1 MEETVGIREFY
12 AILKKRFWVIILAI
26 ILTST
31 LSSYYCFYYMQP
43 TYEASSQIL
52 VNEKKADEVNA
63 QFIDIQTN
71 LQLINTY
78 NVILTSPAIL
88 TKVIER
94 LDLDVSIEEL
104 QNMIT
109 VGSENESQVM
119 NVVVKNKDPELVI
132 KIANTIADVAKEQIP
147 KIMSINNVSILT
159 KTDPNK
165 ELSPVQLQPMLII
178 AIANVVG
185 ILISICIVFLLHYL
199 DNTIKDEKQLES
211 ILGVPILGTVYDSG
225 KERKNRS
232 NRGVQVVT
240 TEEKKQAYS

>member
-12 AILKKRFWVIILAI
+12 DILKKRFWVILLAI
-26 ILTST
+26 IITST
-31 LSSYYCFYYMQP
+31 LSSYYSFYMMQP

-52 VNEKKADEVNA
+52 VNDKKADEVNA

-71 LQLINTY
+71 LQLMNTY

-119 NVVVKNKDPELVI
+119 NVVVKTKDPKLVI

-159 KTDPNK
+159 KTDPSK
-165 ELSPVQLQPMLII
+165 ELSPVQLQPILII
-178 AIANVVG
+178 AMANVAG
-185 ILISICIVFLLHYL
+185 ILLSICIVFLLHYL

-211 ILGVPILGTVYDSG
+211 LLGVPILGTVYDSG
-225 KERKNRS
+225 KQRKKS
-232 NRGVQVVT
+232 SKRGVQVVT

>member
-12 AILKKRFWVIILAI
+12 EILKKRFWVIILAI

-31 LSSYYCFYYMQP
+31 LASYYSFYMMKP

-165 ELSPVQLQPMLII
+165 ELSPVQLQPILII
-178 AIANVVG
+178 SIANVVG

-211 ILGVPILGTVYDSG
+211 LLGVPILGTVYDSG

>member
-31 LSSYYCFYYMQP
+31 LSSYYSFYYMQP

-94 LDLDVSIEEL
+94 LDLDISVEEL

-132 KIANTIADVAKEQIP
+132 KMANTIADVAKEQIP

-159 KTDPNK
+159 KTDLNK
-165 ELSPVQLQPMLII
+165 ELSPVQLTPMLII

-185 ILISICIVFLLHYL
+185 ILISVCIVFLLHYL

-232 NRGVQVVT
+232 NRGVQVVA

>member
-1 MEETVGIREFY
+1 
-12 AILKKRFWVIILAI
+12 
-26 ILTST
+26 
-31 LSSYYCFYYMQP
+31 
-43 TYEASSQIL
+43 
-52 VNEKKADEVNA
+52 
-63 QFIDIQTN
+63 
-71 LQLINTY
+71 
-78 NVILTSPAIL
+78 ILTSPAIL

-104 QNMIT
+104 QNMMT

-185 ILISICIVFLLHYL
+185 
-199 DNTIKDEKQLES
+199 
-211 ILGVPILGTVYDSG
+211 
-225 KERKNRS
+225 
-232 NRGVQVVT
+232 
-240 TEEKKQAYS
+240 